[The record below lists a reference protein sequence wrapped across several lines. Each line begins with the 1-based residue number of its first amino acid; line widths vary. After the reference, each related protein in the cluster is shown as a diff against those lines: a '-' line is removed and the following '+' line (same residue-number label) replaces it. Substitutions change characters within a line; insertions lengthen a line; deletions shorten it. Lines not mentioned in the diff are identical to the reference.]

1 MSKLASLLVK
11 ITANGAQAERELKE
25 LSKKAEDFGEKMK
38 NVGATMTKYVTGPLL
53 ALAAVSVKAANDQQ
67 QAEAKLLTALKGR
80 EDVQKRLIAQARKM
94 QNRTLFSD
102 EDIISQ
108 QAFLAALGLSEQ
120 QINDTMEAAI
130 QLSAALGMEL
140 DAAVKNLAKT
150 YGGLAGE
157 LGESIP
163 ALKELTAEQMKA
175 GEAIKYVN
183 ENYKGFAETA
193 ADTGLGK
200 LEQLKNKFMDLAA
213 KLGEVLLP
221 VLERLAEILIP
232 VLESFTELSP
242 AMQTTI
248 VAVGGLVAA
257 LGPLLIV
264 ASQLVTAFT
273 TISSVLPSMSAGLTG
288 LPSVVGGLIGPLS
301 VLAGFWGA
309 VYSDIDNALDKTNA
323 DLDRQME
330 EKRKYYYQVYSDES
344 ISISDVARA
353 MEAARLKM
361 EEADKNF
368 ENNPASVYYLGEYKR
383 AAGKWEGIQQAFNER
398 YNAAADSV
406 DSIGEAVNEMEQAA
420 VGIIEKLQVR
430 LSNAQER
437 QKKAKNLG
445 ELASVNDE
453 IARIEKEIADLRAFN
468 TKDLNEMLDI
478 REGKRVSMPLNG
490 VSFGVSG
497 PQATDLRMGVNNFSI
512 ASWAENMRAE
522 AEIAAAKVEEV
533 RDILNDSLS
542 GLANE
547 LARFTTEMM
556 ESVIT
561 GEEFHPLQRFLELL
575 GNTLKQLGTAL
586 ITYATTMEAF
596 KKAFSN
602 PWVALAAG
610 VAAIAAGAA
619 FVALAKKPIK
629 LAKGGLAYGPT
640 LAVVGDNPGAT
651 NDPEVVAPLSK
662 LRNFMGGQK
671 LELVGD
677 IAFELH
683 GDTMR
688 AVLDRNNV
696 RLATLG

>member
-25 LSKKAEDFGEKMK
+25 LSKKAEDFGKKMK
-38 NVGATMTKYVTGPLL
+38 DVGSTMTKYVTGPLL

-80 EDVQKRLIAQARKM
+80 EDVQKRLIAQAREM
-94 QNRTLFSD
+94 QNRTLFSY

-120 QINDTMEAAI
+120 QINDTMNAAI

-150 YGGLAGE
+150 YGGLSGE

-193 ADTGLGK
+193 AETGASK
-200 LEQLKNKFMDLAA
+200 LVLLKNKFMDLAA
-213 KLGEVLLP
+213 KLGAVILP

-232 VLESFTELSP
+232 VLETFAEMSP
-242 AMQTTI
+242 TIQIII
-248 VAVGGLVAA
+248 VAIGALVAA
-257 LGPLLIV
+257 IGPLLIV
-264 ASQLVTAFT
+264 VGSLISALN
-273 TISSVLPSMSAGLTG
+273 TI
-288 LPSVVGGLIGPLS
+288 
-301 VLAGFWGA
+301 
-309 VYSDIDNALDKTNA
+309 
-323 DLDRQME
+323 
-330 EKRKYYYQVYSDES
+330 QV
-344 ISISDVARA
+344 
-353 MEAARLKM
+353 
-361 EEADKNF
+361 
-368 ENNPASVYYLGEYKR
+368 
-383 AAGKWEGIQQAFNER
+383 
-398 YNAAADSV
+398 AAAASGR
-406 DSIGEAVNEMEQAA
+406 SIAVAFGKGGAA
-420 VGIIEKLQVR
+420 FLAVVALVEWV
-430 LSNAQER
+430 N
-437 QKKAKNLG
+437 
-445 ELASVNDE
+445 ELASMEDKLAEEAQNRRRDEITNAREGTKEYVLRTYYGGEQPGHYLHGGYIPAKYIEGDHDLDNARAYLELLKKQRNQGDPLLNTAKIEGAEAAIREIERSLSLGEVIQEDVGLISQLEAKLSSLREQLKFADTVEE
-453 IARIEKEIADLRAFN
+453 IARINAELEK
-468 TKDLNEMLDI
+468 TNEELTRLQNIKPEDI
-478 REGKRVSMPLNG
+478 NRQRVSMLPIVG
-490 VSFGVSG
+490 GAPSFGVSG

-547 LARFTTEMM
+547 LARFTTDMM

-677 IAFELH
+677 VAFELH

-688 AVLDRNNV
+688 ALLDRNNL

>member
-25 LSKKAEDFGEKMK
+25 LSKKAEDFGKKMK
-38 NVGATMTKYVTGPLL
+38 DVGSTMTKYVTGPLL

-80 EDVQKRLIAQARKM
+80 EDVQKRLIAQAREM

-193 ADTGLGK
+193 AETGVGK
-200 LEQLKNKFMDLAA
+200 LGLLKNKFMDLAA
-213 KLGEVLLP
+213 KLGAVILP

-232 VLESFTELSP
+232 VLETFAEMSP
-242 AMQTTI
+242 TIQIII
-248 VAVGGLVAA
+248 VAIGALVAA
-257 LGPLLIV
+257 IGPLLIV
-264 ASQLVTAFT
+264 VGSLISALNTIQVAAAASGRSIAVAFGKGGAAFLAVVALVEWVNELTSMTDKLAEEAQNRRRDEITNTREGMKEWALRNYYGGEQPGGWLHGGYVPAKYIEGDHDLDKLKTYLEKLKKNRHQGDPMLKTAEIEGLEAAIREIERSLSLEEVIQEDVGLISQLEAKL
-273 TISSVLPSMSAGLTG
+273 SSLREQLK
-288 LPSVVGGLIGPLS
+288 
-301 VLAGFWGA
+301 F
-309 VYSDIDNALDKTNA
+309 A
-323 DLDRQME
+323 DTVE
-330 EKRKYYYQVYSDES
+330 
-344 ISISDVARA
+344 
-353 MEAARLKM
+353 
-361 EEADKNF
+361 
-368 ENNPASVYYLGEYKR
+368 
-383 AAGKWEGIQQAFNER
+383 
-398 YNAAADSV
+398 
-406 DSIGEAVNEMEQAA
+406 
-420 VGIIEKLQVR
+420 
-430 LSNAQER
+430 
-437 QKKAKNLG
+437 
-445 ELASVNDE
+445 E
-453 IARIEKEIADLRAFN
+453 IARINAELEK
-468 TKDLNEMLDI
+468 TNEELTRLQNIKPEDI
-478 REGKRVSMPLNG
+478 NRQRVSMLPIVG
-490 VSFGVSG
+490 GAPSFGVSG
-497 PQATDLRMGVNNFSI
+497 PQASDLLMGVNNINMEIFRANALQKAEQIKGVIAEMNSI
-512 ASWAENMRAE
+512 
-522 AEIAAAKVEEV
+522 V
-533 RDILNDSLS
+533 S
-542 GLANE
+542 GAMSE
-547 LARFTTEMM
+547 LAVT
-556 ESVIT
+556 I
-561 GEEFHPLQRFLELL
+561 GEGIGSMLAGEDFDWANRLL
-575 GNTLKQLGTAL
+575 GAIGDMLKQLGAALIAYATAL
-586 ITYATTMEAF
+586 EAF
-596 KKAFSN
+596 KKAFKN

-610 VAAIAAGAA
+610 IAAVAAGTAVKAIAN
-619 FVALAKKPIK
+619 KPIK
-629 LAKGGLAYGPT
+629 LATGGLAYGPT

-651 NDPEVVAPLSK
+651 NDPEVIAPLSK

-677 IAFELH
+677 VAFELH

-688 AVLDRNNV
+688 ALLDRNNL